1 MWKAAAILHN
11 AECTNVMMK
20 KRPLSGQGMG
30 VNE

>member
-11 AECTNVMMK
+11 AECASVMMK
-20 KRPLSGQGMG
+20 KRPWSGQGMG